1 VGLPLIEPRKEAA
14 NMRIDTNVLRA
25 VNHYNTTVK
34 SLANTSEQLSSGSR
48 ISRAANDTTAMVMN
62 AKIRAQLNG
71 LQQGARNAQEGINV
85 LNVADAAL
93 GSISDQLTRAMALAV
108 GAASTGSNDADAV
121 HAFDTE
127 LQDIV
132 AQIDNT
138 ASQAAYATVKLLDG
152 SYAAQSFMIGDSGAN
167 ILNVTIGDARS
178 AALSI
183 TGLDLALDPN
193 DAIDALKAAIAQVST
208 QRSELGAVTNRLQ
221 ATVNVL
227 QNTVENL
234 LSAGSRIADTDMT
247 KAAAKLERDKV
258 MLSSGA
264 KAIDRAMASTV
275 QVLRIVK

>member
-1 VGLPLIEPRKEAA
+1 
-14 NMRIDTNVLRA
+14 
-25 VNHYNTTVK
+25 
-34 SLANTSEQLSSGSR
+34 
-48 ISRAANDTTAMVMN
+48 
-62 AKIRAQLNG
+62 
-71 LQQGARNAQEGINV
+71 
-85 LNVADAAL
+85 
-93 GSISDQLTRAMALAV
+93 
-108 GAASTGSNDADAV
+108 
-121 HAFDTE
+121 
-127 LQDIV
+127 
-132 AQIDNT
+132 
-138 ASQAAYATVKLLDG
+138 VKLLDG

>member
-93 GSISDQLTRAMALAV
+93 GSIGDQLTRAMALAV

-183 TGLDLALDPN
+183 DTLDLALNPN
-193 DAIDALKAAIAQVST
+193 HAIDALKAAIAQVST
-208 QRSELGAVTNRLQ
+208 QRSELGAVSNRLQ

>member
-1 VGLPLIEPRKEAA
+1 
-14 NMRIDTNVLRA
+14 MRIDTSVLRA

-93 GSISDQLTRAMALAV
+93 SSISDMLTRAVELAV
-108 GAASTGSNDADAV
+108 GAASTGSYSADAV
-121 HAFDTE
+121 HAFDSE

-132 AQIDNT
+132 SQIDET

-183 TGLDLALDPN
+183 DTLDLALNPN
-193 DAIDALKAAIAQVST
+193 HAIDALRAAITQVST
-208 QRSELGAVTNRLQ
+208 QRSELGAVSNRLQ

-258 MLSSGA
+258 LLSSGA
-264 KAIDRAMASTV
+264 KAIDRAMANTV